1 MRQRLRG
8 LLQISLVYL
17 VTLILLAVAGCRKP
31 ASAAATAPPPPAV
44 TVARPIQR
52 EVIEWD
58 EYTGRL
64 EAVETVEVRARVSGF
79 IEKADFQEGSL
90 VKAGDVLFV
99 IDARPFNADLA
110 KQQAEQQRAEAQ
122 LAYANNEFKRQEE
135 LRSSGAGS
143 ELELENAR
151 QKMREG
157 EAAVAAAKA
166 LVQQAQLDV
175 GWTRVTAPIAGRI
188 SRKLV
193 TPGNLINGGAGQAT
207 LLTVITSVD
216 PIYCYI
222 DADEQSVLKYARLA
236 REGKRVSA
244 RQAEIPCFMQLADET
259 AYPHAG
265 VVDFV
270 DNRIDPATGTI
281 RGRGIFPNTTGWLLP
296 GFFARVRIPGS
307 GRYNALLV
315 PDSAVTTDQNQKL
328 LLILGPDNVVQP
340 RPVTLGALFGQYR
353 AIASGLAPED
363 RVIINGL
370 MQARPGAKVT
380 PQETTLSMETFQLTA
395 PGSPATQALPATQSL
410 NSQTQPATQP

>member
-1 MRQRLRG
+1 MDMYAPKFERCVRALG
-8 LLQISLVYL
+8 LLCPLVC
-17 VTLILLAVAGCRKP
+17 AVVGCDKP
-31 ASAAATAPPPPAV
+31 APAEAPPPAV
-44 TVARPIQR
+44 TVARPVQR

-79 IEKADFQEGSL
+79 IEKADFQEGAL
-90 VKAGDVLFV
+90 VKFGDLLFV
-99 IDARPFNADLA
+99 IDSRPFDAELA
-110 KQQAEQQRAEAQ
+110 KEQAEVLRADAQ
-122 LAYANNEFKRQEE
+122 LQYAINEFRRQEGI
-135 LRSSGAGS
+135 RASGAGS

-166 LVQQAQLDV
+166 LVQSAQLNV
-175 GWTRVTAPIAGRI
+175 EWTRVTAPIAGRI
-188 SRKLV
+188 SRKIV

-244 RQAEIPCFMQLADET
+244 RQAEIPCFMQLGDET
-259 AYPHAG
+259 DFPHQG

-270 DNRIDPATGTI
+270 DNRLDPATGTI
-281 RGRGIFPNTTGWLLP
+281 HGRGVYPNATGWLLP

-307 GRYNALLV
+307 GRYQALLV
-315 PDSAVTTDQNQKL
+315 PDSAITTDQNQKL
-328 LLILGPDNVVQP
+328 LMVVGADNIVHP
-340 RPVTLGALFGQYR
+340 RPVTLGALFGDFR
-353 AIASGLAPED
+353 AIESGIGLDD
-363 RVIINGL
+363 RVVINGL
-370 MQARPGAKVT
+370 MQARPGAKVS
-380 PQETTLSMETFQLTA
+380 PQEKALPMESYKLTA
-395 PGSPATQALPATQSL
+395 PGSPATQALPATQRSA
-410 NSQTQPATQP
+410 P